1 LKLSLQLPGEKSSS
15 LILFFLHNFF
25 ISIGTILIYVCATV
39 LLLQNN
45 PDFSLPLA
53 YFLAAIG
60 CMLTGKVYEYYE
72 HHVALKKLIKNLMLC
87 IVGLVLLLSVGLVMP
102 PIAIA
107 VGLMVGYRA
116 IYLLSNLEFWGLSAL
131 VFDVRQ
137 SKRMGSVYKG
147 LIIQRRSRHMFLF

>member
-1 LKLSLQLPGEKSSS
+1 
-15 LILFFLHNFF
+15 
-25 ISIGTILIYVCATV
+25 
-39 LLLQNN
+39 
-45 PDFSLPLA
+45 
-53 YFLAAIG
+53 
-60 CMLTGKVYEYYE
+60 MLTGKVYEYYE